1 MLITCLSTFILGNIR
16 YNMYIT
22 LHDIALHQYGMIKR
36 FVELL
41 EPNGSRANMNNE
53 ITNKCASFVCVHIIM
68 MMNV

>member
-1 MLITCLSTFILGNIR
+1 VSAFILGNIR
-16 YNMYIT
+16 YNMSIT
-22 LHDIALHQYGMIKR
+22 LRDIALHQYGMIKR
-36 FVELL
+36 FLDLL